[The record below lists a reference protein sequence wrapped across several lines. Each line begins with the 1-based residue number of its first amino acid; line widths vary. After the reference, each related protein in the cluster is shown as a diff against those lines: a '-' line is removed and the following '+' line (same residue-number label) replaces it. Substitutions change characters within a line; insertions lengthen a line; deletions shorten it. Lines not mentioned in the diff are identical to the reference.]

1 MSRAVRNPHHRYG
14 NSRAIRDHTVLPVT
28 RQRWHSRLELDCT
41 WKWTLNSLHK
51 FKSSLNSIDLLSL
64 VHRSL
69 FIPSLCYYVHGFFV
83 FVWLYVL
90 MGFGKCSYFARLF
103 CSPMFLLQCE
113 AEKKQFCFMNKSF
126 NTQRNFTKF
135 STLIPFLLDGRMN
148 SVIDVTY
155 LISGIFTKFRRLLC
169 NECDYQL
176 SNEINDYRLVLVSIS
191 LLRKILNTCKK

>member
-1 MSRAVRNPHHRYG
+1 
-14 NSRAIRDHTVLPVT
+14 
-28 RQRWHSRLELDCT
+28 
-41 WKWTLNSLHK
+41 
-51 FKSSLNSIDLLSL
+51 
-64 VHRSL
+64 
-69 FIPSLCYYVHGFFV
+69 
-83 FVWLYVL
+83 
-90 MGFGKCSYFARLF
+90 
-103 CSPMFLLQCE
+103 
-113 AEKKQFCFMNKSF
+113 MNKSF